1 MINGIKSENFTDRS
15 LFIAGEKE
23 GGRGGGFLLC
33 HLRFYSIL
41 MVPLLSVNFLQSPF
55 ITM

>member
-23 GGRGGGFLLC
+23 GAGAEDFC
-33 HLRFYSIL
+33 C
-41 MVPLLSVNFLQSPF
+41 V
-55 ITM
+55 T